1 MVQMTILAAAVAVVS
16 FFSLGPRRK
25 FVGKPPFS
33 VTSLSRL
40 VLLGSVPLRSPLLS
54 VPVHNHAAMQA
65 MFFFLL
71 FLGRSIENEMLDVI

>member
-25 FVGKPPFS
+25 FVGKPPFF

-40 VLLGSVPLRSPLLS
+40 VLLGSVPLRDPQCEVYLPHGQQKKFTEGGTSPGKQN
-54 VPVHNHAAMQA
+54 V
-65 MFFFLL
+65 
-71 FLGRSIENEMLDVI
+71 